1 MEGYLFDWLSKGNG
15 INTHISIFV
24 ALILGGL
31 GFPIPEDLP
40 LVLAGVVASQGV
52 VSIRGIY
59 LTSYFGVVIADQIIY
74 FIGFLFGKKLVNAG
88 IKSPLLPKVNL
99 EKINTIRDGLRK
111 KRLVYILLG
120 RHLFPLRTATFITAG
135 ALGIPYFEFLV
146 ADAFAALISV
156 SLVIGF
162 GYFLGEQLSPDVIK
176 YMINQI
182 HYVILFATLLGLLIY
197 FIYKKFKRNK
207 QDSNELLSENKK

>member
-1 MEGYLFDWLSKGNG
+1 MEGYLFDWLSEGNG
-15 INTHISIFV
+15 IHTHISIFV

-40 LVLAGVVASQGV
+40 LFLAGVVASQGV
-52 VSIRGIY
+52 VSLRGIY

-74 FIGFLFGKKLVNAG
+74 FIGFFFGKKLVNAG
-88 IKSPLLPKVNL
+88 IKSPLFPTVNQ
-99 EKINTIRDGLRK
+99 ETIKTIREGLRK
-111 KRLVYILLG
+111 KRLIYILLG

-156 SLVIGF
+156 SIVIGF
-162 GYFLGEQLSPDVIK
+162 GYFLGGQLSPEVIK
-176 YMINQI
+176 YFINQI
-182 HYVILFATLLGLLIY
+182 HYVILFATIFGLLVY
-197 FIYKKFKRNK
+197 FIYKKFKKSK
-207 QDSNELLSENKK
+207 QNSNELSSPNQE